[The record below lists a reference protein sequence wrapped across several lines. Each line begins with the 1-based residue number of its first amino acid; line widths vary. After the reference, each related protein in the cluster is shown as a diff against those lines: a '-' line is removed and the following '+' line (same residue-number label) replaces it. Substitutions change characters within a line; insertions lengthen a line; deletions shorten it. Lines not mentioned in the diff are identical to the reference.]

1 MRTTRAWLTIAVAFL
16 ISAPVAENASAARHH
31 HAAAAPRSHATTA
44 QKKAPAIDQNVL
56 QAEVLLDR
64 AGFSPGTIDGRDGD
78 NFAKALH
85 AFQQVNGLPVGR
97 LDSATLERLGQVGG
111 GPVVG
116 EYTIQPQDVAGPF
129 VPEVPKQFVEMAQ
142 LPQVSYRSPRQLIA
156 AKFHMSEGLLA
167 ALNPD
172 KNFTEAGTVLSVVNV
187 PHGGDDPAVVAQA
200 LHERRGGTGSSTPP
214 EQTAARVVVDKQN
227 RSVQV
232 FSADNRLLAFF
243 PASIGSAEKPAPSG
257 ALQVTRVDYDPTYTY
272 DPAYHFKEQKI
283 QRKVT
288 VKPGPNNPVG
298 VVWIALSAKGYGIH
312 GTPDPDAVGKTQ
324 SHGCIRLTN
333 WDALTLARLVKKGT
347 PVDFIG

>member
-31 HAAAAPRSHATTA
+31 HAAAAPRSHATAA

-142 LPQVSYRSPRQLIA
+142 LPQVGYRSPRQLIA

-172 KNFTEAGTVLSVVNV
+172 KNFTEAGTVLSVANV

-214 EQTAARVVVDKQN
+214 GQTAARVVVDKQN